1 MIRLTGAT
9 DKREAAMSSS
19 TPRSGGLKSLN
30 WTLVTAFAIV
40 ALVGGVV
47 GGFVGYALH
56 PGTASAAASTAS
68 ANSSS
73 CSIPNIADKVLP
85 SVVTISAR
93 KGDKGGTGS
102 GSIIR
107 SDGYI
112 LTNNHVVALAANGG
126 TVTVLFSDGKTANA
140 TITGRDPLTDVAVIK
155 VSNQGKLPAIS
166 LGKSTDLVVGQTVI
180 ALGAPLGL
188 SSTVTSGIVSAL
200 DRTVAVPGEDVETA
214 LLVDAIQTDA
224 SINPGNSGGALV
236 NCAGQLIGMPSA
248 GASVP
253 TSSGEVTGGSVGL
266 NFAIPIALASAEAN
280 EIISTGK
287 VTHAY
292 FGLTAVPLSPDASL
306 VHGVAEGLLITA
318 IDTGGPSAA
327 AGLRVGDIIT
337 KLNGQS
343 VVSTDELVTLTL
355 TQKPGDKVKVEYVR
369 DGKSHTTTVTLE
381 AQPAATPST

>member
-1 MIRLTGAT
+1 
-9 DKREAAMSSS
+9 MSSTTPPTS
-19 TPRSGGLKSLN
+19 TPPPSTSAPGASHHKIAWEKIG
-30 WTLVTAFAIV
+30 VFAIV
-40 ALVGGVV
+40 ALVGGLV
-47 GGFVGYALH
+47 GGFVGYYLH
-56 PGTASAAASTAS
+56 TTSGTASAATGS
-68 ANSSS
+68 SSS
-73 CSIPNIADKVLP
+73 CSIPKIADQVLP

-93 KGDKGGTGS
+93 KGATGGTGS

-112 LTNNHVVALAANGG
+112 LTNNHVVGLAANGG
-126 TVTVLFSDGKTANA
+126 SVSVLFSNGKTLPA

-155 VSNQGKLPAIS
+155 VDASKLPAIS
-166 LGKSTDLVVGQTVI
+166 EGSSTDLVVGQTVV

-200 DRTVAVPGEDVETA
+200 DRTIAVPGEGVETA
-214 LLVDAIQTDA
+214 LLIDAIQTDA

-236 NCAGQLIGMPSA
+236 NCSGQLIGMPSA

-253 TSSGEVTGGSVGL
+253 TSSGEATGGSVGL

-280 EIISTGK
+280 EIIDTGH

-306 VHGVAEGLLITA
+306 VHGVAEGLLVTA
-318 IDTGGPSAA
+318 VDAGGPSAQ

-337 KLNGQS
+337 QLNGQS
-343 VVSTDELVTLTL
+343 VVSTDELVSLTL
-355 TQKPGDKVKVEYVR
+355 TQKPGDKVKVTYVR
-369 DGKSHTTTVTLE
+369 DGKTSTTTVTLG
-381 AQPAATPST
+381 AQPSAPPATPPTTS

>member
-1 MIRLTGAT
+1 MT
-9 DKREAAMSSS
+9 SS
-19 TPRSGGLKSLN
+19 TPPSGGLKHLN
-30 WTLVTAFAIV
+30 WMLVAAFAIV
-40 ALVGGVV
+40 ALIGGVV

-56 PGTASAAASTAS
+56 PSSASAASSTAS

-73 CSIPNIADKVLP
+73 CSIPKIADQVLP
-85 SVVTISAR
+85 SVVTISAK

-112 LTNNHVVALAANGG
+112 LTNNHVVALAADGG
-126 TVTVLFSDGKTANA
+126 SVSVLFSDGNTVPA

-155 VSNQGKLPAIS
+155 VDESKLPAIT
-166 LGKSTDLVVGQTVI
+166 LGSSTDLVVGQTTI

-200 DRTVAVPGEDVETA
+200 DRTVAVPGEGIQTA
-214 LLVDAIQTDA
+214 LLIDAIQTDA

-236 NCAGQLIGMPSA
+236 NCSGQLIGMPSA

-253 TSSGEVTGGSVGL
+253 TSSGEATGGSVGL
-266 NFAIPIALASAEAN
+266 NFAIPIALASQEAD

-306 VHGVAEGLLITA
+306 VHGVAEGLLVTGVVP
-318 IDTGGPSAA
+318 GGPSAA
-327 AGLRVGDIIT
+327 AGLQAGDIIT

-343 VVSTDELVTLTL
+343 VVSTDELVSLTL
-355 TQKPGDKVKVEYVR
+355 SQKPGDKVKVEYVR
-369 DGKSHTTTVTLE
+369 DGKSHTTTVTLGT
-381 AQPAATPST
+381 QPSGSPASPPTTS

>member
-1 MIRLTGAT
+1 
-9 DKREAAMSSS
+9 MSSTTPPTS
-19 TPRSGGLKSLN
+19 TPPPSTSAPGASHRKIAWEKIG
-30 WTLVTAFAIV
+30 VFAIV
-40 ALVGGVV
+40 ALVGGLV
-47 GGFVGYALH
+47 GGFVGYYLH
-56 PGTASAAASTAS
+56 TTSGTASAATGS
-68 ANSSS
+68 SSS
-73 CSIPNIADKVLP
+73 CSIPKIADQVLP

-93 KGDKGGTGS
+93 KGATGGTGS

-112 LTNNHVVALAANGG
+112 LTNNHVVGLAANGG
-126 TVTVLFSDGKTANA
+126 SVSVLFSNGKTLPA

-155 VSNQGKLPAIS
+155 VDASKLPAIS
-166 LGKSTDLVVGQTVI
+166 EGSSTDLVVGQTVV

-200 DRTVAVPGEDVETA
+200 DRTIAVPGEGVETA
-214 LLVDAIQTDA
+214 LLIDAIQTDA

-236 NCAGQLIGMPSA
+236 NCSGQLIGMPSA

-253 TSSGEVTGGSVGL
+253 TSSGEATGGSVGL

-280 EIISTGK
+280 EIIDTGH

-306 VHGVAEGLLITA
+306 VHGVAEGLLVTA
-318 IDTGGPSAA
+318 VDAGGPSAQ

-337 KLNGQS
+337 QLNGQS
-343 VVSTDELVTLTL
+343 VVSTDELVSLTL
-355 TQKPGDKVKVEYVR
+355 TQKPGDKVKVTYVR
-369 DGKSHTTTVTLE
+369 DGKTSTTTVTLG
-381 AQPAATPST
+381 AQPSAPPATPPTTS

>member
-1 MIRLTGAT
+1 MT
-9 DKREAAMSSS
+9 SSK
-19 TPRSGGLKSLN
+19 PRSGGLKHLN
-30 WTLVTAFAIV
+30 WTLVATFAIV

-56 PGTASAAASTAS
+56 PSTASASGSTAS

-73 CSIPNIADKVLP
+73 CSIPSIADHVLP

-102 GSIIR
+102 GSIIK

-126 TVTVLFSDGKTANA
+126 TVSVLFSNGKTVDA

-155 VSNQGKLPAIS
+155 VNNQGKLPAIAEGS
-166 LGKSTDLVVGQTVI
+166 SSDLVVGQTVV

-200 DRTVAVPGEDVETA
+200 DRTVAVPGEDIETA
-214 LLVDAIQTDA
+214 LLIDAIQTDA

-236 NCAGQLIGMPSA
+236 NCSGQLVGMPSA

-253 TSSGEVTGGSVGL
+253 TSSGEATGGSVGL
-266 NFAIPIALASAEAN
+266 NFAIPIALASQEAN

-306 VHGVAEGLLITA
+306 VHGVAEGLLVTGV
-318 IDTGGPSAA
+318 DPGGPSAA
-327 AGLRVGDIIT
+327 AGLKVGDIIT
-337 KLNGQS
+337 ELNGQS
-343 VVSTDELVTLTL
+343 VVSTDELVSLTL
-355 TQKPGDKVKVEYVR
+355 SQKPGDKVKVKYVR
-369 DGKSHTTTVTLE
+369 DGKTNTTTVTLGT
-381 AQPAATPST
+381 QPAGSPAAPPASS